1 MADWHRTMHG
11 EGTGTYICSTQLPAH
26 QKALGLSFIRTPWS
40 DDMVLGRERRDGSGL
55 AARVWRRDVWS
66 LAATSGQLGSD
77 HPVGNLANKTC
88 HTANNV
94 AKERTIKPLWTLTP
108 PLLCDL
114 KKKKEFVFQVS
125 LNLNWRFLSTGSK
138 RSCLDHPNKMAR
150 VQLAT

>member
-11 EGTGTYICSTQLPAH
+11 EGTGTYICGTQLPAH

-55 AARVWRRDVWS
+55 AACVWRREVWS

-114 KKKKEFVFQVS
+114 KKRK
-125 LNLNWRFLSTGSK
+125 NLFSRFHWILTEDFFPLEVKGHAWIIPTK
-138 RSCLDHPNKMAR
+138 WQECN
-150 VQLAT
+150 